1 MKYKVLEGTKLF
13 DSLMELKKRI
23 LYANAA
29 SFALMKKMGADHVRM
44 GMQTL
49 GGGLTAV
56 HFSKKKPANFPKGW
70 KRVYKNHLAD
80 AYFPQDIKA
89 NTGILAEIKA
99 LPIVND
105 EEINKI
111 LKFNWLGNDGHD
123 PQSNKICFRPT
134 PHWGPEGTT
143 YILIHLPEF
152 CSRYKPV
159 KDMIEITHAEFTEL
173 EKQMTK
179 KKKP

>member
-13 DSLMELKKRI
+13 DALMAIKKRI
-23 LYANAA
+23 FDANAA
-29 SFALMKKMGADHVRM
+29 SIALMKKIGANEVRM

-56 HFSKKKPANFPKGW
+56 HFGKKKPIGFPKGW
-70 KRVYKNHLAD
+70 KRVYKNHLQD

-89 NTGILAEIKA
+89 NVGILAEIKA
-99 LPIVND
+99 LPVVTD
-105 EEINKI
+105 EEINEI
-111 LKFNWLGNDGHD
+111 FKFDWLGNDGRD
-123 PQSNKICFRPT
+123 PNSNKMCFRPT
-134 PHWGPEGTT
+134 PHWGPEGTP
-143 YILIHLPEF
+143 YILVHLPEF

-159 KDMIEITHAEFTEL
+159 KDLIEITHAEYTEL

-179 KKKP
+179 KKK